1 MDNERDNSLDNE
13 NAIPDSVECD
23 NTSEDAIVSEET
35 ANTSLNDVNEPNEA
49 TDSEKEAE
57 DQKESN
63 TERPSGFNSALSMFY
78 EYVEVFAVSII
89 AVILIF
95 TFSIRLCQ
103 VDGNS
108 MNNTLKNDELIIAT
122 NLFYEPKQ
130 GDIIVFHLVNESYKQ
145 PLVKRVIAT
154 EGQTVEINMKTG
166 VIKVDGVVYEDEHAY
181 LQGGKY
187 SVMKD
192 FDTRFY
198 SQTTGCYAATV
209 PEGHVFVLGDN
220 RNNSNDSRMRS
231 VGFVDVDTI
240 LGKAIIRLA
249 PFSFLE

>member
-13 NAIPDSVECD
+13 DKD
-23 NTSEDAIVSEET
+23 NITEPENEINEE
-35 ANTSLNDVNEPNEA
+35 AP
-49 TDSEKEAE
+49 
-57 DQKESN
+57 QESN
-63 TERPSGFNSALSMFY
+63 TEKTSKFNSALSMFY

-108 MNNTLKNDELIIAT
+108 MNNTLKNEELIIAT

-130 GDIIVFHLVNESYKQ
+130 GDIIVFHLVNDSYQQ

-154 EGQTVEINMKTG
+154 AGQTVEINMKTG

-240 LGKAIIRLA
+240 LGKAIFRIA
-249 PFSFLE
+249 PFTFLD

>member
-13 NAIPDSVECD
+13 EQISDSDGIDTVD
-23 NTSEDAIVSEET
+23 GNT
-35 ANTSLNDVNEPNEA
+35 LNDNLDGEEMKENDGSAEEEIPVEQMQKGEP
-49 TDSEKEAE
+49 
-57 DQKESN
+57 QK
-63 TERPSGFNSALSMFY
+63 PSKFNSVLSVFY
-78 EYVEVFAVSII
+78 EYIEVFAVSII

-108 MNNTLKNDELIIAT
+108 MNNTLKNEELIIAT

-166 VIKVDGVVYEDEHAY
+166 VIKVDGVVYEDEHAF

-198 SQTTGCYAATV
+198 SQTTGCYAATG
-209 PEGHVFVLGDN
+209 P
-220 RNNSNDSRMRS
+220 
-231 VGFVDVDTI
+231 
-240 LGKAIIRLA
+240 
-249 PFSFLE
+249 